1 MWNPAGLAGEGTVR
15 SRVDLLHDV
24 SDTSYVPRNHRIM
37 QQDARLTIRLP
48 ARLRE
53 ALGSWARAEQR
64 SLSAQVLKI
73 LDDAATSDAAI
84 NAIAAYRQR
93 RVQAA
98 KFEQAMFG
106 EPPASPRFKRKTKQ

>member
-1 MWNPAGLAGEGTVR
+1 MPK
-15 SRVDLLHDV
+15 
-24 SDTSYVPRNHRIM
+24 NHRVM

-48 ARLRE
+48 GTLRE
-53 ALGSWARAEQR
+53 ALGQWAQAEQR

-84 NAIAAYRQR
+84 NSIRAYKQR

-98 KFEQAMFG
+98 RFEEAMFG
-106 EPPASPRFKRKTKQ
+106 EPSASRRFKRRTKKS